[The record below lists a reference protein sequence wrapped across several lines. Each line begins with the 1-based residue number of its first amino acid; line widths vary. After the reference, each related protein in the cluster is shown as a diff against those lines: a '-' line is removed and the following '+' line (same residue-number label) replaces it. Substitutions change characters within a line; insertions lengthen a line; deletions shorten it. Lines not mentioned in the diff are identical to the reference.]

1 MGIAL
6 SPNAYCGIKGIP
18 LAGTSRCI
26 GISIEHELRTDFIVR
41 EMLLFYIPRAR
52 RPCWS
57 PGGGIHRPSSSLEL
71 KGYNEPTDMLSVG
84 VQLPEKFRR
93 WRLSEQVIEAVAV
106 ERVALAGGSFETVAV
121 DNRDLTL
128 LEADQAGALK
138 LARGLGDASASDA
151 EHRRQELV
159 RHWDDIRGMPCPRH
173 QEPAG
178 ATLLDR
184 VETIARGS
192 LCAEVE
198 EHIGEAQ
205 KHFADLC
212 TLVECVQAPSG
223 VHPQRGTRD
232 LTDNILRRDLGA

>member
-26 GISIEHELRTDFIVR
+26 GISIEHELRSEFIVR

-52 RPCWS
+52 RPCWL

-93 WRLSEQVIEAVAV
+93 CRMSEQVIEA
-106 ERVALAGGSFETVAV
+106 VAV

-138 LARGLGDASASDA
+138 LARSLGDAGAS
-151 EHRRQELV
+151 
-159 RHWDDIRGMPCPRH
+159 
-173 QEPAG
+173 
-178 ATLLDR
+178 
-184 VETIARGS
+184 
-192 LCAEVE
+192 
-198 EHIGEAQ
+198 
-205 KHFADLC
+205 
-212 TLVECVQAPSG
+212 
-223 VHPQRGTRD
+223 
-232 LTDNILRRDLGA
+232 